1 MKSSFDERRKKEKG
15 KSPIAVQAWLLKG
28 CLYTDVSF

>member
-1 MKSSFDERRKKEKG
+1 MKTSYDERRKKEQG

-28 CLYTDVSF
+28 CL